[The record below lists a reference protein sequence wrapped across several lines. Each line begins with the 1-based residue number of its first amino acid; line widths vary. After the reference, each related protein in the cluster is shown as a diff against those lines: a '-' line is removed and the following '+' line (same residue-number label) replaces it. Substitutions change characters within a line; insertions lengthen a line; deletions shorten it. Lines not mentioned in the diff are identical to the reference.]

1 MRSEEF
7 FAYARERERIRRSRL
22 AGQPAPWTEDPVLQ
36 KYRFCNINREHD
48 RVTAWFRH
56 HLRDPLRDD
65 PFVLLATVAFRWFNL
80 PVTGMALKP
89 MLLERR
95 WDAQEAVERIRES
108 RPNGPWT
115 TGAYMIKSRIGHPKV
130 EGLCW
135 CIDNIAQDAE
145 HLAARVEPGDTTLE
159 GMWER
164 LCEYPYMGAFMA
176 YEVVTDLRH
185 TYLLQDAP
193 DIDTWANPGPGAARG
208 LCRLLGKPLDA
219 LNRNR
224 DPDRATMIALMQELL
239 DHSRTEANWPQDWFQ
254 WELREVEHTLC
265 EFDKYERAR
274 LGEGRPKQQFH
285 PTP

>member
-56 HLRDPLRDD
+56 HLRDPLKDD

-95 WDAQEAVERIRES
+95 WDAQEAAERIRAN
-108 RPNGPWT
+108 RPEGPWA
-115 TGAYMIKSRIGHPKV
+115 TGAYKIKSRIGHPKV

-164 LCEYPYMGAFMA
+164 LCEYPYMGAFTA

-224 DPDRATMIALMQELL
+224 DSDRATMIALMQELL

-285 PTP
+285 PV